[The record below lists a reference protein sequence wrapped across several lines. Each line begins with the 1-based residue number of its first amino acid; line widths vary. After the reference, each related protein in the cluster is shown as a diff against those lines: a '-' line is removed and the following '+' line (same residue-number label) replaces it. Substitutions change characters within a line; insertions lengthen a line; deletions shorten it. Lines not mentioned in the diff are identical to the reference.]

1 MSVQEILAKDTK
13 RWKYKECQEIIDSS
27 EATADQKVTAQE
39 RQQAIKQ
46 WLDQNKNAAPPTTN
60 TTPTQKA
67 SFSPVSTTRIDTTK
81 IDINASD
88 KDSIRKI
95 VDRKLN
101 VILVQQAHI
110 DDRLAELGINNPALA
125 GMLLKLVRDD
135 NS

>member
-1 MSVQEILAKDTK
+1 MSVQEILAKDIK

-46 WLDQNKNAAPPTTN
+46 WLDQNKGGPTSTNA
-60 TTPTQKA
+60 TPTHKA
-67 SFSPVSTTRIDTTK
+67 SFTPAPTTRIDTTK

-101 VILVQQAHI
+101 IILVQQAHI
-110 DDRLAELGINNPALA
+110 DDRLTELGINNPALA